1 MVWLLVSTRGRKS
14 LPGSE
19 SVSGAAGLI
28 TCVVYTQPDISLCLT
43 MASGLDRGT
52 KKLPWPCPCPVPP
65 EADADRDGARWY
77 SGGSHPMNTFPPQC
91 FCGSTLPFDVSLID
105 ADRSALVVNRPGYT
119 V

>member
-1 MVWLLVSTRGRKS
+1 MWLLVSTRGRKS

-28 TCVVYTQPDISLCLT
+28 TCVVCTHPDIALCLT

-65 EADADRDGARWY
+65 GLMLTEMVPDGTQA
-77 SGGSHPMNTFPPQC
+77 GLTP
-91 FCGSTLPFDVSLID
+91 
-105 ADRSALVVNRPGYT
+105 
-119 V
+119 